1 MSNAHPQFS
10 APSPTPARDGRI
22 ALIDGVRLVAALV
35 VVLYHYTAWHH
46 DRWGTSAA
54 VQAWPNLSHFTMF
67 GNMGVQLFFIISG
80 FVILLSSYGR
90 TKARYIGSRVGR
102 LYPAYWVGVLLT
114 GSLVLFVWSK
124 PAPTLNGWE
133 VLVNL
138 TMFQG
143 AFKVENVD
151 GVYWTLWSELRF
163 YIMILILMSLKWL
176 TPKKVLLFAFLW
188 PVIALL
194 FFWAFPDG
202 VAAVWVDQLLQPKYA
217 GLFTGGMALFLIY
230 KFGHS
235 WTRWAVLLVSATI
248 AAYHTGIYGPSEA
261 AEFVGFEPPAVTY
274 WFIVF
279 GFFGLMALIT
289 LTPLSQVNFAG
300 LQTAGAVTYPLY
312 LLHQVIGWWL
322 IGLFSPFLPRWLTL
336 VLVIAMVGFAAW
348 LINRYVEQ
356 PYGKKLAK
364 AVENS
369 LSRRRR
375 VTAPAQ
381 EPAN

>member
-1 MSNAHPQFS
+1 MSSAKPQTT
-10 APSPTPARDGRI
+10 APTTPAERDGRI
-22 ALIDGVRLVAALV
+22 ALIDGVRLIAALV

-46 DRWGTSAA
+46 DRWMKPAA
-54 VQAWPNLSHFTMF
+54 VEAWPNLAHLTVY

-114 GSLVLFVWSK
+114 GSLVMFVWQK
-124 PAPTLNGWE
+124 PGPTLNAWE
-133 VLVNL
+133 VLFNL

-143 AFKVENVD
+143 AFKIENVD

-176 TPKKVLLFAFLW
+176 TPQKVLIFAFLW
-188 PVIALL
+188 PVVSLGFHL
-194 FFWAFPDG
+194 AFPDG
-202 VAAVWVDQLLQPKYA
+202 PAQIWVDQILQPKYA
-217 GLFTGGMALFLIY
+217 GLFTGGMAMFLIY

-235 WTRWAVLLVSATI
+235 WARWAVLLVSATI
-248 AAYHTGIYGPSEA
+248 GAYHTSIYGPHEA
-261 AEFVGFEPPAVTY
+261 KEFVGIEPPAIAY
-274 WFIVF
+274 WLIVL
-279 GFFGLMALIT
+279 GFFALMAVIT
-289 LTPLSQVNFAG
+289 LTPLSRVQFAG
-300 LQTAGAVTYPLY
+300 LKTAGAITYPLY

-322 IGLFSPFLPRWLTL
+322 IGLFSHDLPRWITL
-336 VLVIAMVGFAAW
+336 IIVIGLVGTAAW

-369 LSRRRR
+369 LGRRRV

-381 EPAN
+381 EAAG